1 MGENMPQTK
10 IAFLGLGLM
19 GSGMAGRLLGAGFP
33 LTVFN
38 RNAERAAPLV
48 QKGARLAGSP
58 REAAV
63 GAEIIISMLA
73 DNSASRAVWLGPEGA
88 LAGAAPGAL
97 LIESS
102 TLTAGWVREL
112 AAIAGRQKLDMID
125 APVTGSR
132 PAAAAGELVF
142 LVGGTAEALARARPA
157 LAVMGRDIVHV
168 GPLGGGA
175 MLKLINNFVCGVQI
189 VALAEAMTM
198 IERSGLDP
206 ERAVPVLTNGAPGSP
221 LVKMMGARMSARD
234 YTPNFMMKLMAKDLA
249 YAITEARGQ
258 SLQLAS
264 AEMAL
269 GVLKRAMESGRG
281 DQDVSSVVEMKR
293 AVTPAEGSAR

>member
-1 MGENMPQTK
+1 MSQSR

-19 GSGMAGRLLGAGFP
+19 GSGMAGRLIGAGFP

-38 RNAERAAPLV
+38 RNAARAGPLV
-48 QKGARLAGSP
+48 DKGAQLAASP
-58 REAAV
+58 REAAA

-73 DNSASRAVWLGPEGA
+73 DNAASRAVWLGPDGA
-88 LAGAAPGAL
+88 LAGAAPGTL

-102 TLTAGWVREL
+102 TLSVGWVREL
-112 AAIAGRQKLDMID
+112 AAIAARQKLELID

-132 PAAAAGELVF
+132 PHAAAGELVF
-142 LVGGTAEALARARPA
+142 LVGGTAEALQRARPV
-157 LAVMGRDIVHV
+157 LSVMGRDIVHV

-189 VALAEAMTM
+189 VALAEAMAM

-206 ERAVPVLTNGAPGSP
+206 ERAAPVLTNGAPGSP

-234 YTPNFMMKLMAKDLA
+234 YTPNFMMRLMAKDLA
-249 YAITEARGQ
+249 YAITEAKGQ
-258 SLQLAS
+258 SLRLAS

-281 DQDVSSVVEMKR
+281 DQDVSAVVEMKR
-293 AVTPAEGSAR
+293 GVTPAEGSAR